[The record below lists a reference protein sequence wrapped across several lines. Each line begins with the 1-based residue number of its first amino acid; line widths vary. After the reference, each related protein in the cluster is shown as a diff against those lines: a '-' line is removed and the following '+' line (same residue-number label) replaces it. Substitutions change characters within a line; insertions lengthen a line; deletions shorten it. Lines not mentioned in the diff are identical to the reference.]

1 MNWPPLAA
9 RTVTDVIQYLHR
21 GEIPDALNPQPAM
34 TVSTLQSQLKAARAT
49 VNALEFGTDAW
60 EAAMVVV
67 RRLADQI
74 NAAKPAEE
82 FFSLDSGIHRTLLL
96 NGRVI

>member
-1 MNWPPLAA
+1 
-9 RTVTDVIQYLHR
+9 
-21 GEIPDALNPQPAM
+21 M
-34 TVSTLQSQLKAARAT
+34 TNATLQSQLKAARAA

-67 RRLADQI
+67 RRLVEQHDAYLAD
-74 NAAKPAEE
+74 EE
-82 FFSLDSGIHRTLLL
+82 FFSLDSGIHRTRLL

>member
-1 MNWPPLAA
+1 MA
-9 RTVTDVIQYLHR
+9 TT
-21 GEIPDALNPQPAM
+21 
-34 TVSTLQSQLKAARAT
+34 TLQSQLKAARAA

-67 RRLADQI
+67 RSLVGQV
-74 NAAKPAEE
+74 NAAKPVQE

>member
-1 MNWPPLAA
+1 MGKPEPLPP
-9 RTVTDVIQYLHR
+9 T
-21 GEIPDALNPQPAM
+21 NQPAM
-34 TVSTLQSQLKAARAT
+34 TDAILQSQLKSARAA

-67 RRLADQI
+67 RSLVDQI
-74 NAAKPAEE
+74 NDAKPAKE
-82 FFSLDSGIHRTLLL
+82 FFSLDSGIHSTLLL

>member
-1 MNWPPLAA
+1 M
-9 RTVTDVIQYLHR
+9 RYSMCIGGEGLHH
-21 GEIPDALNPQPAM
+21 PTPAM
-34 TVSTLQSQLKAARAT
+34 TNATLQSQLKAARAT

-67 RRLADQI
+67 RRLVEQH
-74 NAAKPAEE
+74 NACMANEE
-82 FFSLDSGIHRTLLL
+82 FFSLDSGVHRTLLL